1 MNKEFKKLLT
11 EYIALKSISTDPAFD
26 AEMRKT
32 AEWLGEYLAEHGF
45 KVSYLKGPRTNPVVY
60 AEYMQSPELE
70 TVMVYGHYDVQP
82 ANKSDGWSSEPFTL
96 TEKKGRLIGRG
107 VVDNKGQNLIH
118 VFTVCDLIKQN
129 SLKYNVK
136 FMIEGNEE
144 TANPDME
151 AMVKKYKKLFK
162 SDAIIISDGEIQ
174 GTTPTIEASLRGGF
188 NMTVT
193 LTTGKNNLHSGLAG
207 GVAPSASHELSR
219 LIAKFYGS
227 DNKVAIPGF
236 YEGVKKLTNEE
247 LSNTKKTGTVK
258 EIMELF
264 GVKTSVAEKGMN
276 PYAQIGLRPTI
287 QISGIKSGYIAEG
300 YANIVPATAEAR
312 INVRVV
318 GGQDPQKI
326 YDAIVQFVKKEVPG
340 YVKIDI
346 TRTDMNS
353 AVAVDVTQPRFVA
366 VRKLLKTAYKK
377 EPIIKYVGGSI
388 PIVSDFK
395 ETLGIDTLL
404 VSLGND
410 DCNMHG
416 VDENF
421 RIDLI
426 EKGLA
431 FSRSFFVSKNRKVY
445 IK

>member
-1 MNKEFKKLLT
+1 MNKEFKNLLAD
-11 EYIALKSISTDPAFD
+11 YVALKSISTDPAY
-26 AEMRKT
+26 ATEMKKT
-32 AEWLGEYLAEHGF
+32 AEWLGAYLENHGF
-45 KVSYLKGPRTNPVVY
+45 KVSYLKGPRTNPVVF
-60 AEYMQSPELE
+60 AEYIQSKNME
-70 TVMVYGHYDVQP
+70 TILVYGHYDVQP
-82 ANKSDGWSSEPFTL
+82 ADKSDGWASEPFEL
-96 TEKKGRLIGRG
+96 VERKGRLYGRG

-118 VFTVCDLIKQN
+118 VFTVCDLIKEGK
-129 SLKYNVK
+129 LGYNVK

-151 AMVKKYKKLFK
+151 ALVKKHKKLLK

-188 NMTVT
+188 NMTVK
-193 LTTGKNNLHSGLAG
+193 LKTGKNNLHSGLSG

-219 LIAKFYGS
+219 LIASFYRS
-227 DNKVAIPGF
+227 DNVVAIPGF
-236 YEGVKKLTNEE
+236 YQGAKNPTKDQLI
-247 LSNTKKTGTVK
+247 NTKKTGSTK
-258 EIMELF
+258 EILELF
-264 GVKTSVAEKGMN
+264 GVRASVAEKGLD

-287 QISGIKSGYIAEG
+287 QVSGIHTGYTGEG
-300 YANIVPATAEAR
+300 YSNIVPATAEAR

-318 GGQDPQKI
+318 GGQSPLKV
-326 YDAIVQFVKKEVPG
+326 YESIVKFIKNKVPK
-340 YVKIDI
+340 YVSLDI
-346 TRTDMNS
+346 TRTEVNG
-353 AVAVDVTQPRFVA
+353 AVVLDITKPKFVA

-388 PIVSDFK
+388 PVVSDFK

-416 VDENF
+416 VDENY

-431 FSRSFFVSKNRKVY
+431 FSRLFFENK
-445 IK
+445 